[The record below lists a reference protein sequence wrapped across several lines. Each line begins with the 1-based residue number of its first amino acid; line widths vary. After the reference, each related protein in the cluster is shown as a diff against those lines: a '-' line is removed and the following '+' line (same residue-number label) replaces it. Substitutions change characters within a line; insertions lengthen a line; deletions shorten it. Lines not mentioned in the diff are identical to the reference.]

1 MELRGEANLQY
12 IYNMSESISHLSQRI
27 IQNQERERQV
37 EDSIAASNIHKN
49 QRISMLTVLE
59 CLVIVMS
66 GIYQVLALRRF
77 LIDKNLY

>member
-1 MELRGEANLQY
+1 
-12 IYNMSESISHLSQRI
+12 MSESISHLSQRI